1 MDNMSTTLIHKYHT
15 LKAKKSTKRLASQDI
30 FPSSSPSPSSPAS
43 PAITATGAPSYSSFI
58 NDLVSAF
65 NSLSTPSASSTTSPT
80 LHTSFQGADHEA
92 LVDTRQKK
100 KVVKALQLA
109 NPAQVNEIIALL
121 KAMPDPSKLTAAV
134 VQESGMKKS
143 HSRDSSQQSLLSF
156 VQDKSLKKKD
166 DTVKKQK
173 TDRTKEQDK
182 KTRLEE
188 DEKLGD
194 DWDKVEKKWSWE
206 TQKSNDQLTG
216 VVDPESCKNATETIL
231 ATAGSWFFSSSSPD
245 LSRPPHNVVVP
256 EKQKTLKSKPSK
268 ISTSATNNDATNAKT
283 TGFASLWTTTT
294 PTPTKPPVDPSSHN
308 KKTAHPTTKRTAS
321 AISLS
326 TGEQIA
332 QAAATLLATAAIASP
347 KELPNAGPKQIR
359 HQSSMPNIKT
369 ATLKRL
375 LPTTKAGST
384 TTTTSDS
391 STTTKTK
398 ASTKTDSTALTPAP
412 SYISTTLSS
421 LTKQWLIP
429 CSQTTPP
436 PTNMMSAYTYWWGYE
451 IYVPHKCMDT
461 IEQVSNTSQIFFG
474 FLSGTVGAIPGLAAL
489 VPIAKI
495 ISAWVGYQW
504 GVIKTQDAGRGVV
517 ISATWVLPVAL
528 ASRPWD
534 HCGHENDSSLDLS
547 SLISSPKKTL
557 KSKLRLT
564 GS

>member
-30 FPSSSPSPSSPAS
+30 FSCSPPSPAS
-43 PAITATGAPSYSSFI
+43 PSPTSTTTVAAVLPYSSFI

-80 LHTSFQGADHEA
+80 LHTFFQGVDHEA
-92 LVDTRQKK
+92 LVDTREKK

-109 NPAQVNEIIALL
+109 NPAQVNEIIAFL
-121 KAMPDPSKLTAAV
+121 KAMPDPSKAAAAAAAAV
-134 VQESGMKKS
+134 AQDSEVKKS
-143 HSRDSSQQSLLSF
+143 HSRDSSQQSLLSL
-156 VQDKSLKKKD
+156 VQDKGLKKKD
-166 DTVKKQK
+166 STVKKQK
-173 TDRTKEQDK
+173 TDKKRAQNQEQDK
-182 KTRLEE
+182 ATRLE

-194 DWDKVEKKWSWE
+194 DWDKVEKKWAWE

-216 VVDPESCKNATETIL
+216 VVDPESCKNAAESIL
-231 ATAGSWFFSSSSPD
+231 ATAGSWFFSSPPD
-245 LSRPPHNVVVP
+245 PARPPSPVSVP
-256 EKQKTLKSKPSK
+256 EKQKTLKSKPPK
-268 ISTSATNNDATNAKT
+268 ISTAVTNKDATNAKT
-283 TGFASLWTTTT
+283 TGFGSLWVTTTLT
-294 PTPTKPPVDPSSHN
+294 TMKSPIEPSPRN
-308 KKTAHPTTKRTAS
+308 KKTLQGSTTKLTAS
-321 AISLS
+321 ATKLS

-332 QAAATLLATAAIASP
+332 QAAATLLAIAAKSSP
-347 KELPNAGPKQIR
+347 KELPNTGAKQIR

-375 LPTTKAGST
+375 LPTTKAGTIT
-384 TTTTSDS
+384 TTTPE
-391 STTTKTK
+391 STTK
-398 ASTKTDSTALTPAP
+398 ADSVALTPAP

-429 CSQTTPP
+429 TYQTTPP
-436 PTNMMSAYTYWWGYE
+436 PTNMMSAFTYWWGYE

-461 IEQVSNTSQIFFG
+461 IERVSNTSQMFFG
-474 FLSGTVGAIPGLAAL
+474 FLIGTVGTIPGLAAL

-504 GVIKTQDAGRGVV
+504 TVIKTQDTGRGVV

-534 HCGHENDSSLDLS
+534 NCGHESDSFLDFSSLT
-547 SLISSPKKTL
+547 SSPKKTL
-557 KSKLRLT
+557 KSKLLMK
-564 GS
+564 S